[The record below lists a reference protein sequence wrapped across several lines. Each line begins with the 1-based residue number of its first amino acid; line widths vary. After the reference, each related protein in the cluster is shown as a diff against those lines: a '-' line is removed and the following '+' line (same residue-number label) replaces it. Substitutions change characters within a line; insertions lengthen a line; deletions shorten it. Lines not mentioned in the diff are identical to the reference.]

1 MASENH
7 QQRAS
12 LTVKSNRKQAVFSF
26 SWLSMIHWLWQLF
39 YFLLIMEFV
48 NGADRCLIETVMWA
62 ESDQDETRVK
72 ADPLT
77 LIHESRTDDVRGRC
91 VCLGVSLLQHTHT
104 HTHAE
109 TREKRGLR
117 TLSHACT
124 HLRTRTQTHIWHAN
138 LPRPSSPSGNPGHR
152 RDTQRSEKISGRT
165 VTSQRR
171 RPITSRPEQDFI
183 LHIKTK
189 YPTVTWNQTDWFYL
203 YGVILGFT

>member
-104 HTHAE
+104 HTHMQRHVRNEASA
-109 TREKRGLR
+109 
-117 TLSHACT
+117 LSRMHA
-124 HLRTRTQTHIWHAN
+124 HICALERKHT
-138 LPRPSSPSGNPGHR
+138 S
-152 RDTQRSEKISGRT
+152 DTQIFLAHPPPLEIQAT
-165 VTSQRR
+165 DVTRNDQRR
-171 RPITSRPEQDFI
+171 SQDGRWHHSGDGQSRPDLSRI
-183 LHIKTK
+183 LFCT
-189 YPTVTWNQTDWFYL
+189 
-203 YGVILGFT
+203 